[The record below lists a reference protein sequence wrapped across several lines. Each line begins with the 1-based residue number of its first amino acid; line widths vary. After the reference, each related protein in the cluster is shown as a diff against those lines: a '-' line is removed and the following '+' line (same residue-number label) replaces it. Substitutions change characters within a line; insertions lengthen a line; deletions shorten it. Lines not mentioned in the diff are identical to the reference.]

1 MHVPLETHGA
11 SRLQAHNMLIQ
22 TNWREGKRQSDQNTK
37 TERHQKS
44 TKKCR
49 RRKEAGGGGKRLSL
63 ASPSCTTMT
72 TSLGS
77 PIVTTNAIMTS
88 SAASSTNYQ
97 QLPNSTNN
105 YSSTPPPSLSPI
117 PHRFWQNFKNG
128 RIPSQSYWLWWR
140 LSVMLLVM
148 LNVPGTEVGFP
159 PFSQGKCLNSP
170 QATSTARSVLPWK
183 SPCSTLSLS
192 VQITQPAFLKP
203 LYFEVPK
210 TSPSPLVGRS
220 WLFREVELWHEIT
233 NHIKI
238 NFKWPS

>member
-1 MHVPLETHGA
+1 MHIPLETHGA

-128 RIPSQSYWLWWR
+128 RIPSQSYWL
-140 LSVMLLVM
+140 LVM
-148 LNVPGTEVGFP
+148 LNIPGTEVGFP

-170 QATSTARSVLPWK
+170 QATSTARSV
-183 SPCSTLSLS
+183 
-192 VQITQPAFLKP
+192 P
-203 LYFEVPK
+203 L
-210 TSPSPLVGRS
+210 
-220 WLFREVELWHEIT
+220 
-233 NHIKI
+233 
-238 NFKWPS
+238 